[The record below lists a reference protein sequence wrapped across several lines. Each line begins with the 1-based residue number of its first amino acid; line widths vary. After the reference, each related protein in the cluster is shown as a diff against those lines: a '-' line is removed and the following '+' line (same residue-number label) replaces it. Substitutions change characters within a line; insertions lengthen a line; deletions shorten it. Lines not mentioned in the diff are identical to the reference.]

1 MKFSIF
7 VFNIQI
13 KFYYLLLTYMLS
25 KNAKIQL
32 LSYGLLFIF
41 KRKQNSELLLKMIS
55 QKAKT
60 VFFSN
65 LNTFANITLGQI
77 FFL

>member
-1 MKFSIF
+1 
-7 VFNIQI
+7 
-13 KFYYLLLTYMLS
+13 MLS

-32 LSYGLLFIF
+32 LSFGLLFIF

-55 QKAKT
+55 QKAKI
-60 VFFSN
+60 VFFPN

-77 FFL
+77 LILYEEKDVFVCIYVSYYKVRPR